1 MQTGLIATGRIT
13 AMIRNLAIAALVA
26 SVLATPS
33 HPAVAQNTLGGAIVG
48 GVGGAIVGGAI
59 GGRRGGGV
67 GAVSGGG
74 TGAAIASEGERR
86 RGGYYYYRDR
96 CYWPHPDGSYVPVDP

>member
-1 MQTGLIATGRIT
+1 
-13 AMIRNLAIAALVA
+13 MIRNLAIAALVA
-26 SVLATPS
+26 SVLAIPS
-33 HPAVAQNTLGGAIVG
+33 HQAVAQNTLGGAIVG

-59 GGRRGGGV
+59 GGRRGAAI
-67 GAVSGGG
+67 GAVIGAG

-96 CYWPHPDGSYVPVDP
+96 CYWPQPDGSYVPVDPRYCY